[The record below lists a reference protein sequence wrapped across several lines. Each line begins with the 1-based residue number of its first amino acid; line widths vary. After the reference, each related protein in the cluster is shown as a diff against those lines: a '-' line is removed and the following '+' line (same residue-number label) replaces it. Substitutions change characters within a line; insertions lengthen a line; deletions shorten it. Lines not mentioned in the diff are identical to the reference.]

1 MLSFFDN
8 IYYQLYLRTTSD
20 NDAKNRDW
28 ASSILTLLQA
38 LNALTIY
45 ISIAYALQTKEL
57 SKAIVVL
64 TTIFIII
71 FNYIRYQYS
80 EKRNPS
86 TLNERWSDISVEKKE
101 IKKAAL
107 SIYIIATV
115 TLCIGSGIIFYRSV
129 H

>member
-8 IYYQLYLRTTSD
+8 IYYQLYLSTTSED
-20 NDAKNRDW
+20 ESKNRDW
-28 ASSILTLLQA
+28 ASTILTLLQA

-45 ISIAYALQTKEL
+45 IFIAYILQMKEL
-57 SKAIVVL
+57 SKAIGAL
-64 TTIFIII
+64 MTIFIVI

-86 TLNERWSDISVEKKE
+86 ILDEKWSEISLEKKG
-101 IKKAAL
+101 IKKATL

-115 TLCIGSGIIFYRSV
+115 ALCIGSGILFYRSV